1 MPFIAIIDAYVTRRF
16 RRISVRIQDS
26 VTNVTEAVDEA
37 VLGHRIVKIYNG
49 QAFEREYF
57 SRVNEDNRWLSMK
70 VVATRAGSSALI
82 QFIAAWAVAAIVYFA
97 TQPSMLAQMTPG
109 TFAAFMLAMLSL
121 LQPVKRAEERRV
133 GKEGVGKVRFRWW
146 TYH

>member
-1 MPFIAIIDAYVTRRF
+1 M
-16 RRISVRIQDS
+16 RISDWSSDVCSSD
-26 VTNVTEAVDEA
+26 
-37 VLGHRIVKIYNG
+37 L
-49 QAFEREYF
+49 
-57 SRVNEDNRWLSMK
+57 

-121 LQPVKRAEERRV
+121 LQPVKSMGGVNEKLQRGITAGMGLFELLDEPVEVEQGARTLTRADGAIEFRDLRSEEHTSELQSLIRISYAV
-133 GKEGVGKVRFRWW
+133 FCLK
-146 TYH
+146 